1 MLLFYTYMLMVYLP
15 TITVI
20 VGIPLLIAGIIL
32 QKKKKQLAKVFIII
46 GTSCIG
52 ICILFFLLLFV
63 LSALGM
69 GPIPNGLQSSQQTQL
84 VRKNILERDIKPD
97 SRRVL
102 PFDQVLTFQETHVAF
117 WSCRNLQ
124 CIQRRIT
131 VILAVSGRFCGWFLP
146 S

>member
-1 MLLFYTYMLMVYLP
+1 MYVTFYTYMLMVYLP

-52 ICILFFLLLFV
+52 ICILFFLSLFV

-69 GPIPNGLQSSQQTQL
+69 GPVPN
-84 VRKNILERDIKPD
+84 
-97 SRRVL
+97 
-102 PFDQVLTFQETHVAF
+102 
-117 WSCRNLQ
+117 
-124 CIQRRIT
+124 
-131 VILAVSGRFCGWFLP
+131 
-146 S
+146 